1 MFVFRKEANRSIHS
15 LNVRGKVVQALSEEE
30 RLISTVIQAGLQAR
44 CEKYLPENCTLAS
57 CKFEGCADGFVLI
70 TLQLRFDAGTLEE
83 SFINHAAVFPLDVVH
98 EIIKLKNSRSDW
110 YDFIDFSCVDDLAN
124 YDMMKLMEVNVKDI
138 GCVTFETL

>member
-1 MFVFRKEANRSIHS
+1 MQE
-15 LNVRGKVVQALSEEE
+15 LSEEE

-44 CEKYLPENCTLAS
+44 CEKYLPENCQLTS
-57 CKFEGCADGFVLI
+57 CVLEGCTDGFVLI
-70 TLQLRFDAGTLEE
+70 TIQLRFNSGTLEE
-83 SFINHAAVFPLDVVH
+83 SFIRHAVVFPLDVVH

-138 GCVTFETL
+138 GYVTLETL

>member
-1 MFVFRKEANRSIHS
+1 MFETLKGI
-15 LNVRGKVVQALSEEE
+15 VVQTLSEEE
-30 RLISTVIQAGLQAR
+30 RLISTVIQSGLQAR

-57 CKFEGCADGFVLI
+57 CKFEGCYDDFVLI
-70 TLQLRFDAGTLEE
+70 TIQLRFNAGTVEE

-124 YDMMKLMEVNVKDI
+124 YDMMKVMEVNVKDI
-138 GCVTFETL
+138 GCVTLETL

>member
-1 MFVFRKEANRSIHS
+1 M
-15 LNVRGKVVQALSEEE
+15 QTLSEEE
-30 RLISTVIQAGLQAR
+30 RLISTVIQTGLQER

-57 CKFEGCADGFVLI
+57 CKFEGCYDDFVLI
-70 TLQLRFDAGTLEE
+70 TIQLRFNACTVEE

-124 YDMMKLMEVNVKDI
+124 YDMMKVMEVNVKDI
-138 GCVTFETL
+138 GRLTLETL